1 SSEGSSTDVER
12 AFSDGRLTVTHL
24 RHRLSDA
31 RFHALLMLK
40 LWDEDGLLAD
50 VKELVILL
58 ENSDGEQK
66 EA

>member
-1 SSEGSSTDVER
+1 EGSSTDVER

-31 RFHALLMLK
+31 RFRALLMLK

-50 VKELVILL
+50 VKELVNLL
-58 ENSDGEQK
+58 
-66 EA
+66 